1 MAENIWQIFMLQKE
15 LEMEVK
21 KEKRSMEVGR
31 ENRVLEEQKA
41 CWVPE
46 TGSILMLEMKVRMFK
61 SLTCFLFPNCL
72 YLYLSATL

>member
-46 TGSILMLEMKVRMFK
+46 TGSNPDARNESQNV
-61 SLTCFLFPNCL
+61 
-72 YLYLSATL
+72 